1 MAIGTMGMGTE
12 DKRATWKSRLKI
24 GAQLIGVLLVSAFL
38 LMSNQQRSAVAQVLR
53 DPLSVLADRSPGE
66 RGTAALRQ
74 TKIKRTA
81 MLPAAF
87 EKLLDKNQAVAPVA
101 FTPAGDE
108 IFPEHDALPALAD
121 AFVPGTHDGAHD
133 ALPGDELAS
142 VARGGGFFPIIPGG
156 AFIGGGGGGGGGDNC
171 GPVISCSTPI
181 GEPTPPPILVSVP
194 EPGTWLMII
203 TGFFALGGLLRFAE
217 LSRTSALVR
226 LTAGDALAPP
236 RAD

>member
-1 MAIGTMGMGTE
+1 MTMN
-12 DKRATWKSRLKI
+12 DKKATWKSRLKI

-53 DPLSVLADRSPGE
+53 DPLSVLAGRSPGE

-74 TKIKRTA
+74 TKIKRAA

-87 EKLLDKNQAVAPVA
+87 EKLLDKNQTVSPVV

-108 IFPEHDALPALAD
+108 VLPEHGELPALAD

-133 ALPGDELAS
+133 ALPSDVPAS
-142 VARGGGFFPIIPGG
+142 FARGGGFFPIIPGG
-156 AFIGGGGGGGGGDNC
+156 GFIGGGGGGGGGGDNC
-171 GPVISCSTPI
+171 GPVVTCGTPT

-203 TGFFALGGLLRFAE
+203 TGFFALGSLLRFAA
-217 LSRTSALVR
+217 LSRASALVR
-226 LTAGDALAPP
+226 SMAVDSVAPP
-236 RAD
+236 RAAD